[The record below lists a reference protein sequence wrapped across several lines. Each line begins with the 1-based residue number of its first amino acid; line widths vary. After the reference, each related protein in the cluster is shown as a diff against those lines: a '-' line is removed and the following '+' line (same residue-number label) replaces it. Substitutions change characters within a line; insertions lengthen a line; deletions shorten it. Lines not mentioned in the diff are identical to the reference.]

1 MSRLS
6 PYCVL
11 GTVLSSVGYKDPVGQ
26 RQGEV
31 DCLSLESSRS
41 RSGPRQLMWEV
52 IPGDGGGE
60 VRKAARVVRGQPETR
75 ASSRGELWQPAKNP
89 GLQACPSSPVGPV

>member
-11 GTVLSSVGYKDPVGQ
+11 DTVLSSVGYKDPVGQ
-26 RQGEV
+26 RQGEI
-31 DCLSLESSRS
+31 DCLGLESSRS

-60 VRKAARVVRGQPETR
+60 VKEGSQSGALSV
-75 ASSRGELWQPAKNP
+75 SD
-89 GLQACPSSPVGPV
+89 